1 MPERSTGVSRYGVY
15 YDLSK
20 SPYEFTTPYGD
31 LFKFSSAKKL
41 EMYRRDIDKEKE
53 RFEKWVSRHDLV
65 EFIPPEIVHLL
76 YRAVYS
82 SFYRKIEG

>member
-41 EMYRRDIDKEKE
+41 EMYTRDIYKETE
-53 RFEKWVSRHDLV
+53 RMSKLMARNDLA
-65 EFIPPEIVHLL
+65 EFIPPEIMHLL